1 MIGSIEDEA
10 AMLNINRVISAID
23 QVRRPI
29 PNFTYLKS
37 ELQRNGL
44 RSELADWLSTSVRY
58 DLFRPTSR
66 RGPDRCYEFVY
77 TTKIIRELL
86 KTYREADYWDIFGN
100 PPEGCHIRLVRAER
114 NPLWTEDLVERLEI
128 LSADRPESISTRLVK
143 NAGHWLQVDNPQGLH
158 EAISDLL

>member
-58 DLFRPTSR
+58 DLFRLTSR

-128 LSADRPESISTRLVK
+128 LSADRPESISTRLLK
-143 NAGHWLQVDNPQGLH
+143 NAGHLLQVDNPQGLH